1 MSLKPIFVT
10 IVPLSTLFN
19 KYTISMFIFA
29 ILFKTYSI
37 NIDIEKFKVYNN
49 IYGLLKRSVIYYD
62 NDSDQSKSNQV
73 FFRVMY
79 NAISLYNVMHFDNK

>member
-1 MSLKPIFVT
+1 
-10 IVPLSTLFN
+10 
-19 KYTISMFIFA
+19 MFIFA

-73 FFRVMY
+73 FFRVM
-79 NAISLYNVMHFDNK
+79 